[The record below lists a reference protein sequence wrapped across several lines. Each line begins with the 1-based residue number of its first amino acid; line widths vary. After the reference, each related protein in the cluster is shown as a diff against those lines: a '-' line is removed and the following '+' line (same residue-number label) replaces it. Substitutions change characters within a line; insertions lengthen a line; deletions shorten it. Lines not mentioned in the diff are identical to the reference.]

1 MIQPIIPGSL
11 YKHYKTLYVVI
22 GRKSMKLWS
31 VLTIRESSEGLNSTY
46 AIEDML
52 QYEIENLINQAKWNT
67 DFSKQLC
74 NVA

>member
-1 MIQPIIPGSL
+1 
-11 YKHYKTLYVVI
+11 
-22 GRKSMKLWS
+22 MKLWS
-31 VLTIRESSEGLNSTY
+31 VLTIRESGEGLDSTY
-46 AIEDML
+46 AMEDML

>member
-1 MIQPIIPGSL
+1 MLTPIIPGSL

-22 GRKSMKLWS
+22 GRKNMKLWS
-31 VLTIRESSEGLNSTY
+31 VLTIRESGEGLDSTY
-46 AIEDML
+46 ALEDML

>member
-1 MIQPIIPGSL
+1 MLTPIIPGSL

-22 GRKSMKLWS
+22 GRKNMKLWS
-31 VLTIRESSEGLNSTY
+31 VLTIRVPGEGLDSTY
-46 AIEDML
+46 ALEDML

-67 DFSKQLC
+67 DFTKQLC

>member
-31 VLTIRESSEGLNSTY
+31 VLTIRESGEGLDSTY
-46 AIEDML
+46 AMEDML

-74 NVA
+74 NIA

>member
-1 MIQPIIPGSL
+1 MIQPIIPGIL

-31 VLTIRESSEGLNSTY
+31 VLTIRESSECLDPTY
-46 AIEDML
+46 AMKDML
-52 QYEIENLINQAKWNT
+52 QYEIENLINQAKRNT

>member
-22 GRKSMKLWS
+22 GRRSMKLWS
-31 VLTIRESSEGLNSTY
+31 VLTIRESGEGLNSTY
-46 AIEDML
+46 AMEDML

>member
-31 VLTIRESSEGLNSTY
+31 VLTIRESGEGLDSAY
-46 AIEDML
+46 AMEDML

>member
-1 MIQPIIPGSL
+1 MLTPIIPGSL

-31 VLTIRESSEGLNSTY
+31 VLTIRESSEGLDPTY
-46 AIEDML
+46 AMEDML

-67 DFSKQLC
+67 DFSRQLC